1 MKFRLSIIALFAAL
15 TFQQASAQNLNGMS
29 APSMV

>member
-15 TFQQASAQNLNGMS
+15 TFQQASAQKLLERVDS
-29 APSMV
+29 